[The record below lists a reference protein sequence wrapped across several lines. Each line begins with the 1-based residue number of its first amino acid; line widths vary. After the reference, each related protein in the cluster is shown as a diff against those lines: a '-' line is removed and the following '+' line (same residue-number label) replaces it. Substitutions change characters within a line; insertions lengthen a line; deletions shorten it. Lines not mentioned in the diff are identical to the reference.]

1 MKNVGKNDFKY
12 LSQKCDNNVL
22 DLVKQTGFYPCEY
35 MSDFERFKEKF
46 LTKEKFYSSLSSRK
60 ITGKEHEHSLN
71 PIQDGARGGGG
82 GKKAPQP
89 VFPL

>member
-12 LSQKCDNNVL
+12 LSQNFDNNVL

-60 ITGKEHEHSLN
+60 ITVKNMNIVLTLFRMG
-71 PIQDGARGGGG
+71 QGGGG
-82 GKKAPQP
+82 GKKAPLP

>member
-12 LSQKCDNNVL
+12 LSQNFDNNVL

-60 ITGKEHEHSLN
+60 ITVKNMNIVLTLFRMG
-71 PIQDGARGGGG
+71 QGGG
-82 GKKAPQP
+82 GKKAPLP